1 MLQKIFKFD
10 IEKKKKKEQ
19 QINKVISEASVIFLI
34 YYNYN
39 YIVFCTY

>member
-1 MLQKIFKFD
+1 MLQKIFKLD
-10 IEKKKKKEQ
+10 VEKKKEQ
-19 QINKVISEASVIFLI
+19 QINRVISEASVIFLI

>member
-10 IEKKKKKEQ
+10 IEKKKEQ
-19 QINKVISEASVIFLI
+19 QINRVTSEASVIFLI